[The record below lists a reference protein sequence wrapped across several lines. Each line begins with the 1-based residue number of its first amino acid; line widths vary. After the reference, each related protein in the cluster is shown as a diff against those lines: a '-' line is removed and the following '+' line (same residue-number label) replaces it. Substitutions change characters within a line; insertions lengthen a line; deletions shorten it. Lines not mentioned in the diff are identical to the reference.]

1 MFNEPTRRV
10 NLAGRNST
18 TLHSNRSTL
27 LEQSR
32 REREQRQQQ
41 KQQQTAALRI
51 QSAVRAHQ
59 HNKRRKEEQR
69 QLFDTLLPRTIAQ
82 YRQPQPAPPPAA
94 PTASASPLADLV
106 VCLRQFLFFYTT
118 ATASDRQRW
127 VQVQQLLTLSLR
139 EPQPSPLQPSN
150 VHSSRHYS
158 SLLLLSPS
166 HNATWRHQVSRIA
179 ALLLSDIANV
189 GSSEV
194 SVASSVFLLFQLF
207 SAQQW
212 SVYPSGK
219 AAALFAPLLS
229 ASPSSSLSSLQQSI
243 TAAQL
248 HVLTQLVYMQPL
260 SSFRSPR
267 CPRFGFS
274 VPAVSWHAA
283 LRARLLQL
291 TELGATATVS
301 TTDKNA
307 VGLLVLLSVLPLQLQ
322 LSTTSTVSASFA
334 SSFIAHF
341 LSIPLLSARLQG
353 LGLTAILQRA
363 IEPAVVS
370 AALQQRSQLSNCL
383 SVVPA
388 SRSYSTWD
396 EQVKNTAPAAVI
408 DMDDDDDNNEQRND
422 DIHDTTQ
429 PSSSSSSSS
438 SPIPTSPPALWL
450 LANLLDWHSL
460 LLVDKDY
467 STLQRRLNGY
477 LSVLEELVVELPAVA
492 FPSRRTVVHPVLLSQ
507 LSIIYSRGFL
517 DRIIGRLHAA
527 QRDVQQSQ
535 PHPSSSSSSSADA
548 SSSPSSSLRDVVTI
562 CVLIDTLLFKWG
574 ESRDILNAL
583 AFSTNLIRFLWD
595 TLTST
600 GTVTAVLTALS
611 LPSSSLDSHS
621 SAQARPAVDLWSSA
635 SLVSSVVP
643 LFCSCYAHLLPVL
656 SDAEFFGDD
665 TGSAASAD
673 VEGARS
679 LLPVK
684 ADAGTPIPVV
694 QQSELVR
701 FLVALSYRLYWVDE
715 ASQSSSGVSLLT
727 FHQQQK
733 VKQRMR
739 NRLSAV
745 LVLLRDRQSRRSFT
759 GEATWI
765 MHQLPFAILEAELK
779 AASPFPA
786 TPALPLPAASASASS
801 SSSSSSS
808 ASNANS
814 RAVRLFSALPFVFP
828 FTDRLRLFYSYIDAD
843 KSQLSDYISFMPGR
857 GVKATIRRTH
867 LLEDGYTALHP
878 LNEKLK
884 GRLAIEFVDESG
896 AREAGVDGGGLFREF
911 VSELIKHAF
920 NPSWGLFCVNEG
932 YDVYPN
938 PDSLLPLGARMEDGE
953 GGEDVESEVDYR
965 ERVLSYYYFIGQMV
979 GKLLYEKLQ
988 AESRFASFF
997 LRKILGHVNTLDDL
1011 SSLDHTLY
1019 RSLMKLRSFTP
1030 QQLDEMHLTFSVDRP
1045 IALHSTE
1052 LEAVPLIPDGVNTAV
1067 TASSLTRY
1075 LHLLS
1080 DYKLNKSLHRQCRAF
1095 QHGLQSII
1103 PRDWLSVFTAE
1114 ELRLLISGEDRID
1127 VSELRQHTVYGSGY
1141 SDSHELIR
1149 WFWSVVDDM
1158 QPADRSAL
1166 LRFVTSVPRRPLQG
1180 FGALQPRFCVQRVE
1194 YAGGGVLPT
1203 SATCMNLLRLPR
1215 YKSRE
1220 ELQERL
1226 LYAIRNGVGFGL
1238 T

>member
-10 NLAGRNST
+10 NLAGRNSAS
-18 TLHSNRSTL
+18 LHSNRSTL

-41 KQQQTAALRI
+41 KQQQSAAVRI
-51 QSAVRAHQ
+51 QAFVRAQQ
-59 HNKRRKEEQR
+59 HIRRRKDEQR
-69 QLFDTLLPRTIAQ
+69 QLFDELLPRTIAQ
-82 YRQPQPAPPPAA
+82 YKQPPPASPA
-94 PTASASPLADLV
+94 STAASSPLSDLV
-106 VCLRQFLFFYTT
+106 VCIRQFLFFYSRR
-118 ATASDRQRW
+118 TASDRQRW
-127 VQVQQLLTLSLR
+127 AQVQQLLTLSLR
-139 EPQPSPLQPSN
+139 EPQSTPLQHSN
-150 VHSSRHYS
+150 LSSSRHYS

-179 ALLLSDIANV
+179 SLLLADIGSAD
-189 GSSEV
+189 SSETA
-194 SVASSVFLLFQLF
+194 VAGAALLLFQLF

-212 SVYPSGK
+212 SVYPNGK
-219 AAALFAPLLS
+219 AAPLFAALLA
-229 ASPSSSLSSLQQSI
+229 ASPSSSLSTLQQTI
-243 TAAQL
+243 NAAQL
-248 HVLTQLVYMQPL
+248 HVLNQLVYIQP
-260 SSFRSPR
+260 SSVFHSLPR
-267 CPRFGFS
+267 FRFGFPS
-274 VPAVSWHAA
+274 AAVSWHAA
-283 LRARLLQL
+283 LRTRLLQL
-291 TELGATATVS
+291 TEVGSAASVS
-301 TTDKNA
+301 TAAKNA
-307 VGLLVLLSVLPLQLQ
+307 VGLLVLLSVVPLQLQ
-322 LSTTSTVSASFA
+322 LSATSTVSSSFA
-334 SSFIAHF
+334 SSFVAHF
-341 LSIPLLSARLQG
+341 LSIPLLSARLQA
-353 LGLTAILQRA
+353 LGLSAILQRA

-370 AALQQRSQLSNCL
+370 AALQQRTNLSNCL
-383 SVVPA
+383 SLVPA
-388 SRSYSTWD
+388 SRSYSAWD
-396 EQVKNTAPAAVI
+396 TEVKASPPAVAMEV
-408 DMDDDDDNNEQRND
+408 DDDDDNENGAKDEYND
-422 DIHDTTQ
+422 AISA
-429 PSSSSSSSS
+429 SSSSSSSS
-438 SPIPTSPPALWL
+438 SSCPTSPPSLWL
-450 LANLLDWHSL
+450 LGNLLDWHSL
-460 LLVDKDY
+460 LFTDKDD
-467 STLQRRLNGY
+467 SAVQQRLSVY
-477 LSVLEELVVELPAVA
+477 LSVLEELVVDLPASA
-492 FPSRRTVVHPVLLSQ
+492 FPSKRTVVHPTLLTQ
-507 LSIIYSRGFL
+507 LSILYSRHFL
-517 DRIIGRLHAA
+517 DRIISRLHTA
-527 QRDVQQSQ
+527 QRDVQQSNSQ
-535 PHPSSSSSSSADA
+535 LTSA
-548 SSSPSSSLRDVVTI
+548 SSSLSPPSSSLRDVVTI

-583 AFSTNLIRFLWD
+583 SFSTNLIRFLWD

-600 GTVTAVLTALS
+600 GTVTAVLT
-611 LPSSSLDSHS
+611 SSSS
-621 SAQARPAVDLWSSA
+621 STSLVTPTVKPTVDLWSST

-673 VEGARS
+673 IAEARS

-715 ASQSSSGVSLLT
+715 GQSTSSVSLLT

-733 VKQRMR
+733 VRQRMK

-765 MHQLPFAILEAELK
+765 MHQLPFAVLEAELK
-779 AASPFPA
+779 AASSHST
-786 TPALPLPAASASASS
+786 TPALPLASASS
-801 SSSSSSS
+801 SSSSLSS
-808 ASNANS
+808 ASASASTS

-843 KSQLSDYISFMPGR
+843 KSSLSDYISFLPGR
-857 GVKATIRRTH
+857 GVKATIHRTH
-867 LLEDGYTALHP
+867 LLEDGFTALHP
-878 LNEKLK
+878 LGEKLK
-884 GRLAIEFVDESG
+884 GRVAIEFVDETG

-920 NPSWGLFCVNEG
+920 NPSWGLFCVNDQH
-932 YDVYPN
+932 DVYPN
-938 PDSLLPLGARMEDGE
+938 PDSLLPLGAKMEDSDE
-953 GGEDVESEVDYR
+953 DDVEGEADYR
-965 ERVLSYYYFIGQMV
+965 ERILSYYHFIGQMV

-1011 SSLDHTLY
+1011 SSLDHQLY
-1019 RSLMKLRSFTP
+1019 RSLMKLRNFTP
-1030 QQLDEMHLTFSVDRP
+1030 QQLDDMHLAFSVDRP
-1045 IALHSTE
+1045 IALHSSE
-1052 LEAVPLIPDGVNTAV
+1052 LEAVPLIADGLNTAV
-1067 TASSLTRY
+1067 TSSSLTRY

-1127 VSELRQHTVYGSGY
+1127 VDELRQHTVYGSGY
-1141 SDSHELIR
+1141 SDNHELVR
-1149 WFWSVVDDM
+1149 WFWSIVDDM
-1158 QPADRSAL
+1158 SAADRSAL

-1180 FGALQPRFCVQRVE
+1180 FGALQPKFCVQRVE
-1194 YAGGGVLPT
+1194 YSGGGVLPT

-1215 YKSRE
+1215 YKSRD

>member
-1 MFNEPTRRV
+1 MFNEPSRRV
-10 NLAGRNST
+10 NLAGRSST
-18 TLHSNRSTL
+18 TLHTNRSAL

-41 KQQQTAALRI
+41 KQQQTAAVRI

-59 HNKRRKEEQR
+59 HNKQRKQEQR
-69 QLFDTLLPRTIAQ
+69 QLFDTQLPATLAQ
-82 YRQPQPAPPPAA
+82 YKQPQSA
-94 PTASASPLADLV
+94 TAVSPSSSPLSDLV
-106 VCLRQFLFFYTT
+106 LCIRRFLFFYSST
-118 ATASDRQRW
+118 TASDRQRW
-127 VQVQQLLTLSLR
+127 AQVQQLLTLALR
-139 EPQPSPLQPSN
+139 EPQPSPLQPSH
-150 VHSSRHYS
+150 VQSSRHYS
-158 SLLLLSPS
+158 SLLLLSSS
-166 HNATWRHQVSRIA
+166 HNATWRYQVTRVA
-179 ALLLSDIANV
+179 ALLLADIGNV
-189 GSSEV
+189 GSSDTG
-194 SVASSVFLLFQLF
+194 VAGSVFLLFQLF

-212 SVYPSGK
+212 SVYPSAK
-219 AAALFAPLLS
+219 NAALFAPLLS
-229 ASPSSSLSSLQQSI
+229 ASSSISSLQQSI
-243 TAAQL
+243 TSAQL
-248 HVLTQLVYMQPL
+248 HVLTQLVRMQTQPT
-260 SSFRSPR
+260 SRPPRSR
-267 CPRFGFS
+267 LGLI

-283 LRARLLQL
+283 LRARLLHL
-291 TELGATATVS
+291 TELGAAISVS
-301 TTDKNA
+301 TADKNA
-307 VGLLVLLSVLPLQLQ
+307 VGLLILLSVLPLQLQ
-322 LSTTSTVSASFA
+322 QSSFSTISDSFA
-334 SSFIAHF
+334 SSFIVYF
-341 LSIPLLSARLQG
+341 LSIPLLSARMQS
-353 LGLTAILQRA
+353 LGLTPILQRA
-363 IEPAVVS
+363 LDPAVVS
-370 AALQQRSQLSNCL
+370 AALQQRSQLSSCM
-383 SVVPA
+383 SVVPTC
-388 SRSYSTWD
+388 RSHSVWD
-396 EQVKNTAPAAVI
+396 KQARDAAPAAAME
-408 DMDDDDDNNEQRND
+408 MDDDDSVVD
-422 DIHDTTQ
+422 DDASERSDGIHDAIQ
-429 PSSSSSSSS
+429 PSSAASSSS
-438 SPIPTSPPALWL
+438 SPSSASAMPTSPASLWL
-450 LANLLDWHSL
+450 LGNLLDWHSL
-460 LLVDKDY
+460 LLVDKDDAV
-467 STLQRRLNGY
+467 LQRRLNLY
-477 LSVLEELVVELPAVA
+477 LSVLEELVVDIPAHA
-492 FPSRRTVVHPVLLSQ
+492 FPSKRNVVHPMLLSQ
-507 LSIIYSRGFL
+507 LSIIYSRNFL
-517 DRIIGRLHAA
+517 DRIIGRLHSA
-527 QRDVQQSQ
+527 QRDVQLSQ
-535 PHPSSSSSSSADA
+535 PSTT
-548 SSSPSSSLRDVVTI
+548 SSPASASTSAPSSLRDVVTI

-595 TLTST
+595 ALNST
-600 GTVTAVLTALS
+600 GTVTAVLTS
-611 LPSSSLDSHS
+611 LFTPSSSLASSS
-621 SAQARPAVDLWSSA
+621 SAKSSVDLWSPV

-694 QQSELVR
+694 QQTELVR

-715 ASQSSSGVSLLT
+715 APHSSSSSAVSLLT
-727 FHQQQK
+727 FHQQNK

-765 MHQLPFAILEAELK
+765 MHQLPFSTLEAELK
-779 AASPFPA
+779 AASPLTSQP
-786 TPALPLPAASASASS
+786 PLPLTAASAASS
-801 SSSSSSS
+801 SSSSPS
-808 ASNANS
+808 ASN

-828 FTDRLRLFYSYIDAD
+828 FADRLRLFYSYIDAD
-843 KSQLSDYISFMPGR
+843 KSSLPDYVNFMPGR

-867 LLEDGYTALHP
+867 LLEDGFTALHP
-878 LNEKLK
+878 LGDKLK

-920 NPSWGLFCVNEG
+920 NPAWGLFNVNDQH
-932 YDVYPN
+932 DVYPN
-938 PDSLLPLGARMEDGE
+938 PDSLLPLQARMSDSDED
-953 GGEDVESEVDYR
+953 EDVESDAEYR
-965 ERVLSYYYFIGQMV
+965 ERVLLYYYFIGQMV

-1011 SSLDHTLY
+1011 SSLDHQLY

-1030 QQLDEMHLTFSVDRP
+1030 QQLDELHLTFSVDRP
-1045 IALHSTE
+1045 VALNATE
-1052 LEAVPLIPDGVNTAV
+1052 MEAVPLIPDGVNTAV

-1080 DYKLNKSLHRQCRAF
+1080 DHKLNRTSYHQCRAF
-1095 QHGLQSII
+1095 QNGLQSIV

-1127 VSELRQHTVYGSGY
+1127 VGELRQHTVYGSGY

-1149 WFWSVVDDM
+1149 WFWSIVDEM
-1158 QPADRSAL
+1158 TPADRSAL

-1180 FGALQPRFCVQRVE
+1180 FGALQPKFCVQRVE
-1194 YAGGGVLPT
+1194 YTGGGVLPT

-1226 LYAIRNGVGFGL
+1226 LYAVRNGVGFGL